1 MISRNQVKLI
11 RSLQQKKFREE
22 HGLFIVEGLRSIQ
35 EALRANA
42 SIESIFWT
50 EAFSEKNSNHMNTI
64 SAVQNESILMAEM
77 KQLSPSTTPP
87 GVLAVCKI
95 PIFDSP
101 DMNRNFIYLDHISD
115 PGNMGTILRTA
126 LWFGIHNIVLSEA
139 CIDPFNPKVVRGAM
153 GAHFHISWIGTMPL
167 CAFTDYTVLGADYRG
182 NSILAVKKIPDK
194 SAFTDYTV
202 LGADYRGNSILAVKK
217 IPDKWVL
224 VMGSEAHGIS
234 SDVHD
239 ELDQLIAIPK
249 VGTGESLN
257 VGVSMGILLHCL
269 TT

>member
-50 EAFSEKNSNHMNTI
+50 EAFSEKNSNHMNII

-167 CAFTDYTVLGADYRG
+167 CAFTDY
-182 NSILAVKKIPDK
+182 K
-194 SAFTDYTV
+194 V

-239 ELDQLIAIPK
+239 KLDQLIAIPK

>member
-64 SAVQNESILMAEM
+64 SAVQNESVLMAEM

-101 DMNRNFIYLDHISD
+101 DMNHNFIYLDHISD

-167 CAFTDYTVLGADYRG
+167 CAFTDY
-182 NSILAVKKIPDK
+182 K
-194 SAFTDYTV
+194 V

>member
-50 EAFSEKNSNHMNTI
+50 EAFSEKNCNHMNTI
-64 SAVQNESILMAEM
+64 SAVQNESVLMAEM

-95 PIFDSP
+95 PTFNSP

-194 SAFTDYTV
+194 
-202 LGADYRGNSILAVKK
+202 
-217 IPDKWVL
+217 WVL

>member
-1 MISRNQVKLI
+1 MQYNITINKQSTSPTILISRNQVKLI

-64 SAVQNESILMAEM
+64 SAVQNESVLMAEM

-194 SAFTDYTV
+194 
-202 LGADYRGNSILAVKK
+202 
-217 IPDKWVL
+217 WVL

>member
-1 MISRNQVKLI
+1 MIRRNQVKLI

-64 SAVQNESILMAEM
+64 SAVQNESVLMAEM

-167 CAFTDYTVLGADYRG
+167 CAFTDY
-182 NSILAVKKIPDK
+182 K
-194 SAFTDYTV
+194 V

>member
-64 SAVQNESILMAEM
+64 SAVQNESVLMAEM

-167 CAFTDYTVLGADYRG
+167 CAFTDY
-182 NSILAVKKIPDK
+182 K
-194 SAFTDYTV
+194 V

-239 ELDQLIAIPK
+239 KLDQLIAIPK

-257 VGVSMGILLHCL
+257 VGVSMGILLHSL

>member
-1 MISRNQVKLI
+1 MIRRNQVKLI

-194 SAFTDYTV
+194 
-202 LGADYRGNSILAVKK
+202 
-217 IPDKWVL
+217 WVL

>member
-50 EAFSEKNSNHMNTI
+50 EAFSEKNSNYMNTI
-64 SAVQNESILMAEM
+64 SAVQNESVLMAEM

-194 SAFTDYTV
+194 
-202 LGADYRGNSILAVKK
+202 
-217 IPDKWVL
+217 WVL

>member
-1 MISRNQVKLI
+1 MIRRNQVKLI

-64 SAVQNESILMAEM
+64 SAVQNESVLMAEM

-194 SAFTDYTV
+194 
-202 LGADYRGNSILAVKK
+202 
-217 IPDKWVL
+217 WVL

>member
-64 SAVQNESILMAEM
+64 SAVQNESVLMAEM

-194 SAFTDYTV
+194 
-202 LGADYRGNSILAVKK
+202 
-217 IPDKWVL
+217 WVL

-239 ELDQLIAIPK
+239 KLDQLIAIPK

-257 VGVSMGILLHCL
+257 VGVSMGILLHSL

>member
-64 SAVQNESILMAEM
+64 SAVQNESVLMAEM

-194 SAFTDYTV
+194 
-202 LGADYRGNSILAVKK
+202 
-217 IPDKWVL
+217 WVL

>member
-64 SAVQNESILMAEM
+64 SAVQNESVLMAEM

-194 SAFTDYTV
+194 
-202 LGADYRGNSILAVKK
+202 
-217 IPDKWVL
+217 WVL

-257 VGVSMGILLHCL
+257 VGVSMGILLHSL

>member
-64 SAVQNESILMAEM
+64 SAVQNESVLMAEM

-194 SAFTDYTV
+194 
-202 LGADYRGNSILAVKK
+202 
-217 IPDKWVL
+217 WVL

-239 ELDQLIAIPK
+239 ELDQLIAVPK

>member
-194 SAFTDYTV
+194 
-202 LGADYRGNSILAVKK
+202 
-217 IPDKWVL
+217 WVL

>member
-194 SAFTDYTV
+194 
-202 LGADYRGNSILAVKK
+202 
-217 IPDKWVL
+217 WVL

-239 ELDQLIAIPK
+239 KLDQLIAIPK

>member
-167 CAFTDYTVLGADYRG
+167 CAFTDY
-182 NSILAVKKIPDK
+182 K
-194 SAFTDYTV
+194 V

>member
-1 MISRNQVKLI
+1 MIRRNQVKLI

-64 SAVQNESILMAEM
+64 SAVQNESVLMAEM

-167 CAFTDYTVLGADYRG
+167 CAFTDY
-182 NSILAVKKIPDK
+182 K
-194 SAFTDYTV
+194 V

-239 ELDQLIAIPK
+239 KLDQLIAIPK

>member
-1 MISRNQVKLI
+1 MIRRNQVKLI

-194 SAFTDYTV
+194 
-202 LGADYRGNSILAVKK
+202 
-217 IPDKWVL
+217 WVL

-234 SDVHD
+234 SVVHD

>member
-64 SAVQNESILMAEM
+64 SAVQNESVLMAEM

-167 CAFTDYTVLGADYRG
+167 CAFTDY
-182 NSILAVKKIPDK
+182 K
-194 SAFTDYTV
+194 V

-239 ELDQLIAIPK
+239 KLDQLIAIPK

>member
-64 SAVQNESILMAEM
+64 SAVQNESILMADM

-194 SAFTDYTV
+194 
-202 LGADYRGNSILAVKK
+202 
-217 IPDKWVL
+217 WVL

>member
-64 SAVQNESILMAEM
+64 SAVQNESVLMAEM

-167 CAFTDYTVLGADYRG
+167 CAFTDY
-182 NSILAVKKIPDK
+182 K
-194 SAFTDYTV
+194 V

-257 VGVSMGILLHCL
+257 VGVSMGILLHSL

>member
-1 MISRNQVKLI
+1 MIRRNQVKLI

-64 SAVQNESILMAEM
+64 SAVQNESVLMAEM

-194 SAFTDYTV
+194 
-202 LGADYRGNSILAVKK
+202 
-217 IPDKWVL
+217 WVL

-239 ELDQLIAIPK
+239 KLDQLIAIPK

>member
-50 EAFSEKNSNHMNTI
+50 EAFSEKNSNHMNII

-194 SAFTDYTV
+194 
-202 LGADYRGNSILAVKK
+202 
-217 IPDKWVL
+217 WVL

>member
-64 SAVQNESILMAEM
+64 SAVQNESVLMAEM

-194 SAFTDYTV
+194 
-202 LGADYRGNSILAVKK
+202 
-217 IPDKWVL
+217 WVL

-239 ELDQLIAIPK
+239 ELDQLIAVPK

-257 VGVSMGILLHCL
+257 VGVSMGILLHSL

>member
-64 SAVQNESILMAEM
+64 SAVQNESVLMAEM

-167 CAFTDYTVLGADYRG
+167 CAFTDY
-182 NSILAVKKIPDK
+182 K
-194 SAFTDYTV
+194 V

>member
-1 MISRNQVKLI
+1 
-11 RSLQQKKFREE
+11 
-22 HGLFIVEGLRSIQ
+22 
-35 EALRANA
+35 
-42 SIESIFWT
+42 
-50 EAFSEKNSNHMNTI
+50 
-64 SAVQNESILMAEM
+64 
-77 KQLSPSTTPP
+77 
-87 GVLAVCKI
+87 
-95 PIFDSP
+95 
-101 DMNRNFIYLDHISD
+101 
-115 PGNMGTILRTA
+115 
-126 LWFGIHNIVLSEA
+126 VLSEA

-167 CAFTDYTVLGADYRG
+167 CAFTDY
-182 NSILAVKKIPDK
+182 K
-194 SAFTDYTV
+194 V

>member
-167 CAFTDYTVLGADYRG
+167 CAFTDY
-182 NSILAVKKIPDK
+182 K
-194 SAFTDYTV
+194 V

-257 VGVSMGILLHCL
+257 VGVSMGILLHSL

>member
-1 MISRNQVKLI
+1 MIRRNQVKLI

-35 EALRANA
+35 EALSANA

-64 SAVQNESILMAEM
+64 SAVQNESVLMAEM

-194 SAFTDYTV
+194 
-202 LGADYRGNSILAVKK
+202 
-217 IPDKWVL
+217 WVL

>member
-1 MISRNQVKLI
+1 MISRNQDKLI

-50 EAFSEKNSNHMNTI
+50 EAFSEKNSNHMNII

-167 CAFTDYTVLGADYRG
+167 CAFTDY
-182 NSILAVKKIPDK
+182 K
-194 SAFTDYTV
+194 V

-239 ELDQLIAIPK
+239 KLDQLIAIPK

-257 VGVSMGILLHCL
+257 VGVSMGILLHSL

>member
-101 DMNRNFIYLDHISD
+101 DMNRNFIYLDHILD

-194 SAFTDYTV
+194 
-202 LGADYRGNSILAVKK
+202 
-217 IPDKWVL
+217 WVL

>member
-139 CIDPFNPKVVRGAM
+139 WIDPFNPKVVRGAM

-167 CAFTDYTVLGADYRG
+167 
-182 NSILAVKKIPDK
+182 P
-194 SAFTDYTV
+194 AFTDYTV

>member
-64 SAVQNESILMAEM
+64 SAVQNESVLMAEM

-95 PIFDSP
+95 PTFNSP

-194 SAFTDYTV
+194 
-202 LGADYRGNSILAVKK
+202 
-217 IPDKWVL
+217 WVL